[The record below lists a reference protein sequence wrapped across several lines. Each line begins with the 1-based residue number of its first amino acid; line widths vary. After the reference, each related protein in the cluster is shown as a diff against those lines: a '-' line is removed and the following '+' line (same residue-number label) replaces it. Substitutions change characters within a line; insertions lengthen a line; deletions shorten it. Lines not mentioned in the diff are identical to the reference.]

1 MRLIDAA
8 KTQAVL
14 IGISSYAA
22 DESLHDLTA
31 AKTNVNRLEKIL
43 ASPTVGI
50 NKENITTL
58 HDAKQPQEIL
68 RVIKTAAQ
76 NAQKSLII
84 YYSGHGI
91 LDEDFNL
98 YLSTSE
104 SKVEDIFFTG
114 VSIDAINRV
123 IQKERLLVVLV
134 LDACFSEKA
143 FEQFRKTNFYV
154 LASSKKNTPSKYPI
168 EEEYSAF
175 TNEFLSIL
183 ENGINIRKTELALR
197 DIYLQLEKKLTS
209 KGFPQP
215 RQANTNLVQELIFAK
230 NNSNTVVP
238 STQLNRT
245 IILPVF
251 YAVARYRNLQIGT
264 VVEDNDS
271 LEIENPFADDEL
283 SSYFE
288 DDEGDTNYTENLQ
301 LTQRANQIVRYYPL
315 FIAEELKRLF
325 APAPSEQE
333 RNLGRINQVLRTY
346 FATMRYISYVLLAE
360 IWDAKVK
367 NSIPL
372 SAVFKSLF
380 AEIDNPTPSIFLPL
394 IEEIL
399 ELFEKNNRTPYVSEL
414 NKWKQELKQE
424 KFKTAYYSLESLYQ
438 NWRTQ
443 AATWNESKIEEQ
455 CQEAENNLTII
466 LEQLAF
472 LTVYEL
478 ISIRSI
484 RVIKL
489 KNSDADFVHSLNH
502 LFADTNQ
509 SGQIKKESLN
519 FYTDSHSVCITKQ
532 TNLREEILNL
542 SPLFFDKNTYSS
554 NIPSIYF
561 YERKDNVTGGYSYR
575 PTFSRDVAAEAL
587 ASTNGDIRLLGLFE
601 EFKKSLS

>member
-8 KTQAVL
+8 QTQAVL
-14 IGISSYAA
+14 IGISSYPA
-22 DESLHDLTA
+22 DDSLHDLNA
-31 AKTNVNRLEKIL
+31 AKTNVDKLEKVL

-58 HDAKQPQEIL
+58 HNAKQPQEIL

-91 LDEDFNL
+91 LDEEFNL

-154 LASSKKNTPSKYPI
+154 LASSKKNTPSKYPP

-175 TNEFLSIL
+175 TSEFINIL
-183 ENGINIRKTELALR
+183 ENGIAIRKTELALR
-197 DIYLQLEKKLTS
+197 DIYLQLEKNLTS

-215 RQANTNLVQELIFAK
+215 RQVNTNLVQELIFAK

-238 STQLNRT
+238 STQLNRN

-251 YAVARYRNLQIGT
+251 YAVAKYRNLQIGT
-264 VVEDNDS
+264 VIEDDD

-288 DDEGDTNYTENLQ
+288 DEEGDTDYTENLQ
-301 LTQRANQIVRYYPL
+301 LTQRANQIVRYFPL

-325 APAPSEQE
+325 APSPSEQE

-346 FATMRYISYVLLAE
+346 FATMRYVTYLLLAQL
-360 IWDAKVK
+360 WDEKVK
-367 NSIPL
+367 NKITL
-372 SAVFKSLF
+372 STTFATLFK
-380 AEIDNPTPSIFLPL
+380 EIDNPSPSMYLPL

-399 ELFEKNNRTPYVSEL
+399 ELFSKNNRTPYISEL
-414 NKWKQELKQE
+414 NTWKKEFEQE
-424 KFKTAYYSLESLYQ
+424 KFQDAYHSLESLYQ

-443 AATWNESKIEEQ
+443 AATWNEAKIEEH
-455 CQEAENNLTII
+455 CQEAENNLTLI

-472 LTVYEL
+472 LTTYEL

-489 KNSDADFVHSLNH
+489 KNSQANFVHSLNH
-502 LFADTNQ
+502 LYADTNQ
-509 SGQIKKESLN
+509 SGQIKKEPLN

-532 TNLREEILNL
+532 TNLQEEILNL
-542 SPLFFDKNTYSS
+542 SPLFFDKNTYTN

-561 YERKDNVTGGYSYR
+561 YERKDTITGGYLYR
-575 PTFSRDVAAEAL
+575 PTFSRDVAAEPL
-587 ASTNGDIRLLGLFE
+587 GSTNGDIRLLELFE

>member
-1 MRLIDAA
+1 MRLIDVAQ
-8 KTQAVL
+8 TQAVL
-14 IGISSYAA
+14 IGVSNYPA
-22 DESLHDLTA
+22 DKSLHDLPA
-31 AKTNVNRLEKIL
+31 AKTNIDRLGKVF
-43 ASPTVGI
+43 ASSSVGI
-50 NKENITTL
+50 NKENITII
-58 HDAKQPQEIL
+58 HNASQPQEIL

-76 NAQKSLII
+76 KAQKSLII

-91 LDEDFNL
+91 LDEEFNL

-104 SKVEDIFFTG
+104 TKVEDIFFTG
-114 VSIDAINRV
+114 VAIDAINRV
-123 IQKERLLVVLV
+123 IQKERLLVVLI

-154 LASSKKNTPSKYPI
+154 LASSKKNTPSKYPP

-175 TNEFLSIL
+175 TEELLNIL

-197 DIYLQLEKKLTS
+197 DIYLQLEKNLTS
-209 KGFPQP
+209 KDFPQP

-230 NNSNTVVP
+230 NNSNIVVP
-238 STQLNRT
+238 STQLNRN

-251 YAVARYRNLQIGT
+251 YAVAKYRNLQIGT
-264 VVEDNDS
+264 VIESDD

-288 DDEGDTNYTENLQ
+288 DDEGDTDYTENLQ
-301 LTQRANQIVRYYPL
+301 LTQRANQIVRYFPL

-325 APAPSEQE
+325 APSPSEQE

-346 FATMRYISYVLLAE
+346 FATLRYIMYVLLAQL
-360 IWDAKVK
+360 WDEKVK
-367 NSIPL
+367 RSIPL
-372 SAVFKSLF
+372 SSNFATLF
-380 AEIDNPTPSIFLPL
+380 REIDNPTPSIYFPL

-399 ELFEKNNRTPYVSEL
+399 ELLSKNDRMPYVSEL
-414 NKWKQELKQE
+414 TQWKKELQEE
-424 KFKTAYYSLESLYQ
+424 KFKMAYYSLESLYQ

-443 AATWNESKIEEQ
+443 AATWNESKIEEE
-455 CQEAENNLTII
+455 CLKAENNLTLI

-472 LTVYEL
+472 LTTYEL

-519 FYTDSHSVCITKQ
+519 FYTDSHSVCLTKE
-532 TNLREEILNL
+532 TNLKEEILNL
-542 SPLFFDKNTYSS
+542 SPLFYDKNTYTS

-561 YERKDNVTGGYSYR
+561 YERKDSVTRGYLYR
-575 PTFSRDVAAEAL
+575 PTFSRDVTAEAL
-587 ASTNGDIRLLGLFE
+587 ASTTGDIRLFELFE
-601 EFKKSLS
+601 EFRKSLL

>member
-14 IGISSYAA
+14 IGISSYTA
-22 DESLHDLTA
+22 DESLHDLAA
-31 AKTNVNRLEKIL
+31 AKTNVDKLEKVL

-58 HDAKQPQEIL
+58 HNAAQPQEIL

-76 NAQKSLII
+76 NAQKSLVI

-98 YLSTSE
+98 YLSTTE
-104 SKVEDIFFTG
+104 TKVEDIFFTG

-154 LASSKKNTPSKYPI
+154 LASSKKNTPSKYPPA
-168 EEEYSAF
+168 EEYSAF
-175 TNEFLSIL
+175 TSEFINIL

-197 DIYLQLEKKLTS
+197 DIYLQLEKNLTS

-215 RQANTNLVQELIFAK
+215 RQVNTNLVQELIFAK

-238 STQLNRT
+238 STQLNRN

-251 YAVARYRNLQIGT
+251 YAVAKYRNLQIGT
-264 VVEDNDS
+264 VVEEGD

-301 LTQRANQIVRYYPL
+301 LTQRANQIVRYFPL

-325 APAPSEQE
+325 APSPSEQE
-333 RNLGRINQVLRTY
+333 RNLGRINQILRTY
-346 FATMRYISYVLLAE
+346 FATMRYMAYLLLAE
-360 IWDAKVK
+360 LWDEKVK
-367 NSIPL
+367 HSISL
-372 SAVFKSLF
+372 STTFSSLF
-380 AEIDNPTPSIFLPL
+380 KEIDNPTPSLYLPL

-399 ELFEKNNRTPYVSEL
+399 DLFLKNNKSPYISEL
-414 NKWKQELKQE
+414 QEWKKEFEQT
-424 KFKTAYYSLESLYQ
+424 KFQDAYHSLESLYQ

-443 AATWNESKIEEQ
+443 AATWNNEMIENQ
-455 CQEAENNLTII
+455 CLDAENHLTII
-466 LEQLAF
+466 LEQLSF
-472 LTVYEL
+472 LTNYEL

-489 KNSDADFVHSLNH
+489 KNSKANFVHSLNH

-509 SGQIKKESLN
+509 SGQIKKEPLTY
-519 FYTDSHSVCITKQ
+519 YTDSHSVCITKQ
-532 TNLREEILNL
+532 TNLQEEILNL
-542 SPLFFDKNTYSS
+542 SPLFFDKNTYTN

-561 YERKDNVTGGYSYR
+561 YERKDNITGGYLYR
-575 PTFSRDVAAEAL
+575 PTFSRDVAAEPL
-587 ASTNGDIRLLGLFE
+587 ASTSGDIRLLELFE
-601 EFKKSLS
+601 AFKKSLS

>member
-8 KTQAVL
+8 QTQAVL
-14 IGISSYAA
+14 IGISSYPA
-22 DESLHDLTA
+22 DESLHDLTS
-31 AKTNVNRLEKIL
+31 AKTNVDKLEKVL

-58 HDAKQPQEIL
+58 HNARQQQDIL

-76 NAQKSLII
+76 NAQQSLII

-114 VSIDAINRV
+114 VSIDSINKV
-123 IQKERLLVVLV
+123 IQKERLIVVLI

-143 FEQFRKTNFYV
+143 FEQFQKTNFYV
-154 LASSKKNTPSKYPI
+154 LASSKKNTPSKYPP

-175 TNEFLSIL
+175 TNEFISIL
-183 ENGINIRKTELALR
+183 EKGIPIRKTELALR
-197 DIYLQLEKKLTS
+197 DIYLQLEKNLTS

-215 RQANTNLVQELIFAK
+215 RQVNTNLVQELIFAK

-238 STQLNRT
+238 STQLNRN
-245 IILPVF
+245 IILPVY
-251 YAVARYRNLQIGT
+251 YAVAKYKNLQIGT
-264 VVEDNDS
+264 VVEADA

-288 DDEGDTNYTENLQ
+288 DEEGDTNYTENLQ
-301 LTQRANQIVRYYPL
+301 LTQRANEIVRYYPL
-315 FIAEELKRLF
+315 FVAEELKRLF
-325 APAPSEQE
+325 APSPSEQE
-333 RNLGRINQVLRTY
+333 RNLGRINQILRTY
-346 FATMRYISYVLLAE
+346 FSVMRYVAYILLAE
-360 IWDAKVK
+360 LWDEKVRNK
-367 NSIPL
+367 ISL
-372 SAVFKSLF
+372 STTFTSLF
-380 AEIDNPTPSIFLPL
+380 KEIDNPTPSIYLPL

-399 ELFEKNNRTPYVSEL
+399 ELFAKTNTIPYVTEL
-414 NKWKQELKQE
+414 NEWKKEFQEP
-424 KFKTAYYSLESLYQ
+424 KFETAYHSLESLYQ

-443 AATWNESKIEEQ
+443 AATWNEAKIEEN
-455 CQEAENNLTII
+455 CITAENNLTLI

-472 LTVYEL
+472 LTTYEL

-489 KNSDADFVHSLNH
+489 KNSEATFVHSLNH

-509 SGQIKKESLN
+509 SGQIKKEPLN
-519 FYTDSHSVCITKQ
+519 FYTDSHSICITKQ
-532 TNLREEILNL
+532 TNLQEEILNL
-542 SPLFFDKNTYSS
+542 SPLFFDKNTYTN

-561 YERKDNVTGGYSYR
+561 YERKDSVTGGFLYR
-575 PTFSRDVAAEAL
+575 PTFSRDVAAEPL
-587 ASTNGDIRLLGLFE
+587 GSTNGDIRLLELFE
-601 EFKKSLS
+601 KFKNSLS

>member
-14 IGISSYAA
+14 IGISSYPA
-22 DESLHDLTA
+22 DESLHDLAA
-31 AKTNVNRLEKIL
+31 AKTNVDKLEKVL

-58 HDAKQPQEIL
+58 HNAAQPQEIL

-76 NAQKSLII
+76 NAQKSLVI

-91 LDEDFNL
+91 LDDDFNL

-154 LASSKKNTPSKYPI
+154 LASSKKNTPSKYPPA
-168 EEEYSAF
+168 EEYSVF
-175 TNEFLSIL
+175 TNEFITIL
-183 ENGINIRKTELALR
+183 EKGINIRKTELALR
-197 DIYLQLEKKLTS
+197 DIYLQLEKNLTS
-209 KGFPQP
+209 EGFPQP
-215 RQANTNLVQELIFAK
+215 RQVNTNLVQELIFAK
-230 NNSNTVVP
+230 NNSNIVVH
-238 STQLNRT
+238 STQLNRN

-251 YAVARYRNLQIGT
+251 YAVAKYRNLQIGT
-264 VVEDNDS
+264 VVEDDG

-288 DDEGDTNYTENLQ
+288 EEEGDTDYSENLQ
-301 LTQRANQIVRYYPL
+301 LTQRANQIVRYFPL

-325 APAPSEQE
+325 APSPSEQE
-333 RNLGRINQVLRTY
+333 RNLGRINQILRTY
-346 FATMRYISYVLLAE
+346 FATMRYITYLLLAE
-360 IWDAKVK
+360 LWDEKFK
-367 NSIPL
+367 NQTSI
-372 SAVFKSLF
+372 SRAFSSLF
-380 AEIDNPTPSIFLPL
+380 KEIDNPTPSIYLPL

-399 ELFEKNNRTPYVSEL
+399 ELFLQNNRTPYISEL
-414 NKWKQELKQE
+414 SQWKRELQEE

-443 AATWNESKIEEQ
+443 AATWNEEKIEEN
-455 CQEAENNLTII
+455 CQEAENNLTLI

-472 LTVYEL
+472 LTTYEL

-489 KNSDADFVHSLNH
+489 KNSEANFVHSLNH

-509 SGQIKKESLN
+509 SGQIKKEPLS

-532 TNLREEILNL
+532 TNLQEKILNL
-542 SPLFFDKNTYSS
+542 SPLFFDKNTYTN

-561 YERKDNVTGGYSYR
+561 YERKDSVTGGYLYR
-575 PTFSRDVAAEAL
+575 PTFSRDVAAEPL
-587 ASTNGDIRLLGLFE
+587 ASTSGDIRLLELFE
-601 EFKKSLS
+601 AFKKSLS

>member
-14 IGISSYAA
+14 IGISSYPA
-22 DESLHDLTA
+22 DESLHDLAA
-31 AKTNVNRLEKIL
+31 AKTNVDTLEKVL

-50 NKENITTL
+50 NKENITAL
-58 HDAKQPQEIL
+58 HNAAQPQEIL
-68 RVIKTAAQ
+68 RVIKMAAQ

-91 LDEDFNL
+91 LDDDFNL

-154 LASSKKNTPSKYPI
+154 LASSKKNTPSKYPPA
-168 EEEYSAF
+168 EEYSAF
-175 TNEFLSIL
+175 TNEFINIL

-197 DIYLQLEKKLTS
+197 DIYLQLEKNLTS

-215 RQANTNLVQELIFAK
+215 RQVNTNLVQELIFAK

-238 STQLNRT
+238 STQLNRN

-251 YAVARYRNLQIGT
+251 YAVAKYKNLQVGT
-264 VVEDNDS
+264 VVEEGD

-288 DDEGDTNYTENLQ
+288 DDEGDTDYTENLQ
-301 LTQRANQIVRYYPL
+301 LTQRANEIVRYFPL

-325 APAPSEQE
+325 APSPSEQE

-346 FATMRYISYVLLAE
+346 FAAIRYVAYLLLAE
-360 IWDAKVK
+360 LWDEKVK
-367 NSIPL
+367 NKISFSTTFDAL
-372 SAVFKSLF
+372 FK
-380 AEIDNPTPSIFLPL
+380 EIDNPTPSIYLPI

-399 ELFEKNNRTPYVSEL
+399 ELFLQNNRTPYISEL
-414 NKWKQELKQE
+414 SEWKKELEQE
-424 KFKTAYYSLESLYQ
+424 KFKNAYYSLESLYQ

-443 AATWNESKIEEQ
+443 AATWNEAKIAEN
-455 CQEAENNLTII
+455 CQEAENHLTLI
-466 LEQLAF
+466 LEQFAF
-472 LTVYEL
+472 LTKYEL

-489 KNSDADFVHSLNH
+489 KNSEANFVHSLNH

-509 SGQIKKESLN
+509 SGQIKKESLH
-519 FYTDSHSVCITKQ
+519 FYTDSHSICITKQ
-532 TNLREEILNL
+532 TNLEQEILNL
-542 SPLFFDKNTYSS
+542 SPLFFDKNTYTN

-561 YERKDNVTGGYSYR
+561 YERKDSVTGGYLYR
-575 PTFSRDVAAEAL
+575 PTFSRDVAAEPL
-587 ASTNGDIRLLGLFE
+587 ASKSGDIRLLDLFE
-601 EFKKSLS
+601 NFKKSLS

>member
-8 KTQAVL
+8 QTQAVL
-14 IGISSYAA
+14 IGISSYPA
-22 DESLHDLTA
+22 DDSLHDLNA
-31 AKTNVNRLEKIL
+31 AKTNVDKLEKVL

-58 HDAKQPQEIL
+58 HNAKQPQEIL

-98 YLSTSE
+98 YLSTSDT
-104 SKVEDIFFTG
+104 KVEDIFFTG

-154 LASSKKNTPSKYPI
+154 LASSKKNTPSKYPP

-175 TNEFLSIL
+175 TSEFINIL
-183 ENGINIRKTELALR
+183 ENGIAIRKTELALR
-197 DIYLQLEKKLTS
+197 DIYLQLEKNLTS

-238 STQLNRT
+238 STQLNRN

-251 YAVARYRNLQIGT
+251 YAVAKYRNLQIGT
-264 VVEDNDS
+264 VIEDDD

-288 DDEGDTNYTENLQ
+288 DEEGDTDYTENLQ
-301 LTQRANQIVRYYPL
+301 LTQRANQIVRYFPL

-325 APAPSEQE
+325 APSPSEQE

-346 FATMRYISYVLLAE
+346 FATMRYVTYLLLAQL
-360 IWDAKVK
+360 WDEKVENK
-367 NSIPL
+367 ITL
-372 SAVFKSLF
+372 STTFATLFKD
-380 AEIDNPTPSIFLPL
+380 IDNPTPSMYLPL

-399 ELFEKNNRTPYVSEL
+399 ELFSKNNRTPYISEL
-414 NKWKQELKQE
+414 NTWKKEFEKE
-424 KFKTAYYSLESLYQ
+424 KFQDAYHSLESLYQ

-443 AATWNESKIEEQ
+443 AATWNEAKIEEN
-455 CQEAENNLTII
+455 CQEAENNLTLI

-472 LTVYEL
+472 LTKYEL

-489 KNSDADFVHSLNH
+489 KNSQANFVHSLNH
-502 LFADTNQ
+502 LYADTNQ
-509 SGQIKKESLN
+509 SGQIKKEPLSY
-519 FYTDSHSVCITKQ
+519 YTDSHSVCITKQ
-532 TNLREEILNL
+532 TNLQEEILNL
-542 SPLFFDKNTYSS
+542 SPLFFDKNTYTN

-561 YERKDNVTGGYSYR
+561 YERKDTSTGGYLYR
-575 PTFSRDVAAEAL
+575 PTFSRDVAAEPL
-587 ASTNGDIRLLGLFE
+587 ASTSGDIRLLELFE

>member
-8 KTQAVL
+8 QTQAVL
-14 IGISSYAA
+14 IGISSYPA
-22 DESLHDLTA
+22 DESLHDLAA
-31 AKTNVNRLEKIL
+31 AKTNVDRLEKVL
-43 ASPTVGI
+43 ASSTVGI

-58 HDAKQPQEIL
+58 HNARQSQEIL

-104 SKVEDIFFTG
+104 TRVEDIFFTG

-154 LASSKKNTPSKYPI
+154 LASSKKNTPSKYPPT
-168 EEEYSAF
+168 EEYSAF
-175 TNEFLSIL
+175 TNEFITIL

-197 DIYLQLEKKLTS
+197 DIYLQLEKNLTS

-215 RQANTNLVQELIFAK
+215 RQVNTNLVQELIFAK

-238 STQLNRT
+238 STQLNRN

-251 YAVARYRNLQIGT
+251 YAVAKYRNLQIGT
-264 VVEDNDS
+264 VVEDGD

-288 DDEGDTNYTENLQ
+288 DDEGDTDYTENLQ

-325 APAPSEQE
+325 VPSPSEQE
-333 RNLGRINQVLRTY
+333 RNVGRINQILRTY
-346 FATMRYISYVLLAE
+346 FSTMRYVAYLLLAE
-360 IWDAKVK
+360 LWDKKVK
-367 NSIPL
+367 NQM
-372 SAVFKSLF
+372 SASSTFGSLF
-380 AEIDNPTPSIFLPL
+380 KEIDNPTPSIYLPL

-399 ELFEKNNRTPYVSEL
+399 ELFSQNNKIPYVSEL
-414 NKWKQELKQE
+414 NKWKEEFEEE
-424 KFKTAYYSLESLYQ
+424 KFKNAYRSLESLYQ

-443 AATWNESKIEEQ
+443 AANWNDEMIENQ
-455 CQEAENNLTII
+455 CLEAENHLTII

-472 LTVYEL
+472 LTTYEL

-489 KNSDADFVHSLNH
+489 KNSKANFIHSLNH
-502 LFADTNQ
+502 LYADTNQ
-509 SGQIKKESLN
+509 SGQIKKEPLS

-532 TNLREEILNL
+532 TNLKEEILNL
-542 SPLFFDKNTYSS
+542 SPLFFDKNTYTS

-561 YERKDNVTGGYSYR
+561 YERKDSVTGGYLYR
-575 PTFSRDVAAEAL
+575 PIFSRDVAAEPL
-587 ASTNGDIRLLGLFE
+587 ASTSGDIRLFDLFE
-601 EFKKSLS
+601 AFKKSLS

>member
-14 IGISSYAA
+14 IGISSYPA
-22 DESLHDLTA
+22 DESLHDLNA
-31 AKTNVNRLEKIL
+31 AKTNVDKLEKVL

-58 HDAKQPQEIL
+58 HNAKQPQEIL

-76 NAQKSLII
+76 NAQKSLVI

-104 SKVEDIFFTG
+104 TKVEDIFFTG

-154 LASSKKNTPSKYPI
+154 LASSKKNMPSKYPT

-175 TNEFLSIL
+175 TNEFINIL

-197 DIYLQLEKKLTS
+197 DIYLQLEKNLTS
-209 KGFPQP
+209 NGFPQP

-238 STQLNRT
+238 STQLNRN
-245 IILPVF
+245 IVLPVF
-251 YAVARYRNLQIGT
+251 YAVAKYRNLQIGT
-264 VVEDNDS
+264 VIEDDD

-288 DDEGDTNYTENLQ
+288 DDDGDTDYTENLQ
-301 LTQRANQIVRYYPL
+301 LTQRANQVVRYFPL

-325 APAPSEQE
+325 APSPSEQD
-333 RNLGRINQVLRTY
+333 RNLGRINQILRTY
-346 FATMRYISYVLLAE
+346 FATMRYVTYLLLAE
-360 IWDAKVK
+360 LWDEKVK
-367 NSIPL
+367 HSIQL
-372 SAVFKSLF
+372 SSNFATLFK
-380 AEIDNPTPSIFLPL
+380 EIDNPTPSLYLPL

-399 ELFEKNNRTPYVSEL
+399 ALFSNNNKIPYISEL
-414 NKWKQELKQE
+414 NDWKKEFE
-424 KFKTAYYSLESLYQ
+424 EDKFKDAYHSLESLYQ

-443 AATWNESKIEEQ
+443 AATWNKAKIEEH
-455 CQEAENNLTII
+455 CEEAENNLTII

-472 LTVYEL
+472 LTKYEL

-489 KNSDADFVHSLNH
+489 KNSQANFVHSLNH

-509 SGQIKKESLN
+509 SGQIKKEPLN
-519 FYTDSHSVCITKQ
+519 FYTDSHSICITKQ
-532 TNLREEILNL
+532 TNLQEEILNL
-542 SPLFFDKNTYSS
+542 SPLFFDKNTYTN

-561 YERKDNVTGGYSYR
+561 YERKDIVTGGYLYR
-575 PTFSRDVAAEAL
+575 PTFSRDVAAEPL
-587 ASTNGDIRLLGLFE
+587 ASTSGDIRLLELFE
-601 EFKKSLS
+601 AFKKSLS

>member
-8 KTQAVL
+8 QTQAVL
-14 IGISSYAA
+14 IGISSYPA
-22 DESLHDLTA
+22 DESLHDLTS
-31 AKTNVNRLEKIL
+31 AKTNVDKLEKVL

-58 HDAKQPQEIL
+58 HNARQQQDIL

-76 NAQKSLII
+76 NAQQSLII

-114 VSIDAINRV
+114 VSIDSINKV
-123 IQKERLLVVLV
+123 IQKERLIVVLI

-143 FEQFRKTNFYV
+143 FEQFQKTNFYV
-154 LASSKKNTPSKYPI
+154 LASSKKNTPSKYPP

-175 TNEFLSIL
+175 TNEFISIL
-183 ENGINIRKTELALR
+183 EKGIPIRKTELALR
-197 DIYLQLEKKLTS
+197 DIYLQLEKNLTS

-215 RQANTNLVQELIFAK
+215 RQVNTNLVQELIFAK

-238 STQLNRT
+238 STQLNRN
-245 IILPVF
+245 IILPVY
-251 YAVARYRNLQIGT
+251 YAVAKYKNLQIGT
-264 VVEDNDS
+264 VVEADA

-288 DDEGDTNYTENLQ
+288 DEEGDTNYTENLQ
-301 LTQRANQIVRYYPL
+301 LTQRANEIVRYYPL
-315 FIAEELKRLF
+315 FVAEELKRLF
-325 APAPSEQE
+325 APSPSEQE
-333 RNLGRINQVLRTY
+333 RNLGRINQILRTY
-346 FATMRYISYVLLAE
+346 FSVMRYVAYILLAE
-360 IWDAKVK
+360 LWDEKVRNK
-367 NSIPL
+367 ISL
-372 SAVFKSLF
+372 STTFTSLF
-380 AEIDNPTPSIFLPL
+380 KEIDNPTPSIYLPL

-399 ELFEKNNRTPYVSEL
+399 ELFAKTNTIPYVTEL
-414 NKWKQELKQE
+414 NEWKKEFQEP
-424 KFKTAYYSLESLYQ
+424 KFETAYHSLESLYQ

-443 AATWNESKIEEQ
+443 AATWNEAKIEEN
-455 CQEAENNLTII
+455 CITAENNLTLI

-472 LTVYEL
+472 LTTYEL

-489 KNSDADFVHSLNH
+489 KNSEATFVHSLNH

-509 SGQIKKESLN
+509 SGQIKKEPLN
-519 FYTDSHSVCITKQ
+519 FYTDSHSICITKQ
-532 TNLREEILNL
+532 TNLQEEILNL
-542 SPLFFDKNTYSS
+542 SPLFFDKNTYTN

-561 YERKDNVTGGYSYR
+561 YERKDSVTGGFLYS
-575 PTFSRDVAAEAL
+575 PTFSRDVAAEPL
-587 ASTNGDIRLLGLFE
+587 GSTNGDIRLLELFE
-601 EFKKSLS
+601 KFKNSLS

>member
-1 MRLIDAA
+1 MRLIDAV

-14 IGISSYAA
+14 IGISSYSA
-22 DESLHDLTA
+22 DESLHDLNA
-31 AKTNVNRLEKIL
+31 AKTNVDKLEKIL

-50 NKENITTL
+50 NKENITIL
-58 HDAKQPQEIL
+58 HNAKQPQEIL

-76 NAQKSLII
+76 NAQKSLVI

-154 LASSKKNTPSKYPI
+154 LASSKKNTPSKYPP

-175 TNEFLSIL
+175 TNEFITIL
-183 ENGINIRKTELALR
+183 ENGISIRKTELALR
-197 DIYLQLEKKLTS
+197 DIYLQLEKNLTS

-238 STQLNRT
+238 STQLNRN

-251 YAVARYRNLQIGT
+251 YAVAKYRNLQIGT
-264 VVEDNDS
+264 VIEDDD

-288 DDEGDTNYTENLQ
+288 DEEGDTNYSENLQ
-301 LTQRANQIVRYYPL
+301 LTQRANQIVRYFPL

-325 APAPSEQE
+325 APSPSEQE
-333 RNLGRINQVLRTY
+333 RNLGRINQILRTY
-346 FATMRYISYVLLAE
+346 FATMRYVAYLLLAE
-360 IWDAKVK
+360 LWDKKVE
-367 NSIPL
+367 NSVQL
-372 SAVFKSLF
+372 SSTFTSLF
-380 AEIDNPTPSIFLPL
+380 KEIDNPTPSIYLSL

-399 ELFEKNNRTPYVSEL
+399 ELFSQNNKIPYISEL
-414 NKWKQELKQE
+414 NEWKKEFTQE
-424 KFKTAYYSLESLYQ
+424 KFQDAYHSLESLYQ

-443 AATWNESKIEEQ
+443 AATWNEAKIEEH
-455 CQEAENNLTII
+455 CQEAENNLTLI

-472 LTVYEL
+472 LTKYEL

-489 KNSDADFVHSLNH
+489 KNSRANFVHSLNH

-509 SGQIKKESLN
+509 SGQIKKEPLS

-532 TNLREEILNL
+532 TNLQEEILNL
-542 SPLFFDKNTYSS
+542 SPLFFDKNTYTN

-561 YERKDNVTGGYSYR
+561 YERRDSVTGGYLYR
-575 PTFSRDVAAEAL
+575 PTFSRDVAAEPL
-587 ASTNGDIRLLGLFE
+587 ASTNGDIRLLELFE
-601 EFKKSLS
+601 AFKKSLS

>member
-14 IGISSYAA
+14 VGISKYDA
-22 DESLHDLTA
+22 DESLHDLPA
-31 AKTNVNRLEKIL
+31 AKTNVDTLEKVL
-43 ASPTVGI
+43 ASSTVGI

-58 HDAKQPQEIL
+58 HNAGQPQEIL
-68 RVIKTAAQ
+68 KVIKTAAQ
-76 NAQKSLII
+76 NASKSLVI

-123 IQKERLLVVLV
+123 IQKERLLVVLI

-154 LASSKKNTPSKYPI
+154 LASSKKNTPSKYPPA
-168 EEEYSAF
+168 EEYSAF
-175 TNEFLSIL
+175 TSELINIL

-197 DIYLQLEKKLTS
+197 DIYLQLEKNLTS

-238 STQLNRT
+238 STQLNRN

-251 YAVARYRNLQIGT
+251 YAVAKYRNIQIGT
-264 VVEDNDS
+264 VIEND
-271 LEIENPFADDEL
+271 LDIENPFAEDEL
-283 SSYFE
+283 SAYFE
-288 DDEGDTNYTENLQ
+288 DDEGDTNYSENLQ
-301 LTQRANQIVRYYPL
+301 LTQKANQIVRYFPL

-325 APAPSEQE
+325 APSPSEQE
-333 RNLGRINQVLRTY
+333 RNLGRINQILRTY
-346 FATMRYISYVLLAE
+346 FSTMRYICYLLLAE
-360 IWDAKVK
+360 LWDEKVK
-367 NSIPL
+367 SNIPI
-372 SAVFKSLF
+372 SSTFQSLF
-380 AEIDNPTPSIFLPL
+380 KEIDNPTPSIYLPL
-394 IEEIL
+394 IEEVVEIFL
-399 ELFEKNNRTPYVSEL
+399 QNGKTPYISEL
-414 NKWKQELKQE
+414 TTWKKEFEQDN
-424 KFKTAYYSLESLYQ
+424 FKNAYLSLESLYQ

-443 AATWNESKIEEQ
+443 AATWNIEKVEEN
-455 CQEAENNLTII
+455 CLEAENHLTTI

-472 LTVYEL
+472 LAKYEL

-489 KNSDADFVHSLNH
+489 KNRDANFVHSLNH
-502 LFADTNQ
+502 LFSDTNQ
-509 SGQIKKESLN
+509 SGQIKKEPLN

-532 TNLREEILNL
+532 TNLENEILNL
-542 SPLFFDKNTYSS
+542 SPLFFDKNTYTN

-561 YERKDNVTGGYSYR
+561 YERKDSITGGYSYR
-575 PTFSRDVAAEAL
+575 PTFSRDVAAEPL
-587 ASTNGDIRLLGLFE
+587 ASTSGDIRLLELFE
-601 EFKKSLS
+601 AFKNSLS

>member
-8 KTQAVL
+8 QTQAVL
-14 IGISSYAA
+14 IGISSYTA
-22 DESLHDLTA
+22 DESLHDLAA
-31 AKTNVNRLEKIL
+31 AKTNVEKLEKVL

-58 HDAKQPQEIL
+58 HNAAQPQEIL

-114 VSIDAINRV
+114 VSIEAINRV

-154 LASSKKNTPSKYPI
+154 LASSKKNTPSKYPPA
-168 EEEYSAF
+168 EEYSAF
-175 TNEFLSIL
+175 TSEFINIL

-197 DIYLQLEKKLTS
+197 DIYLQLEKNLTS
-209 KGFPQP
+209 KDFPQP
-215 RQANTNLVQELIFAK
+215 RQVNTNLVQELIFAK

-238 STQLNRT
+238 STQLNRN

-251 YAVARYRNLQIGT
+251 YAIAKYKNLQIGT
-264 VVEDNDS
+264 VVEDDAF
-271 LEIENPFADDEL
+271 EIENPFADDEL

-288 DDEGDTNYTENLQ
+288 DDEGDTDYTENLQ

-333 RNLGRINQVLRTY
+333 RNLGRINQILRTY
-346 FATMRYISYVLLAE
+346 FATMRYVSHLLLAE
-360 IWDAKVK
+360 LWDERVK
-367 NSIPL
+367 NQIPI
-372 SAVFKSLF
+372 STTFISLF
-380 AEIDNPTPSIFLPL
+380 KEIDNPTPSMYLPL
-394 IEEIL
+394 VEEIL
-399 ELFEKNNRTPYVSEL
+399 ELFLQNNKPPYISEL
-414 NKWKQELKQE
+414 NEWKKEFEQE
-424 KFKTAYYSLESLYQ
+424 KFQNAYYSLESLYQ

-443 AATWNESKIEEQ
+443 AATWNEAKIAEN
-455 CQEAENNLTII
+455 CQEAENNLTLI

-472 LTVYEL
+472 LTTYEL

-489 KNSDADFVHSLNH
+489 KNSEADFVHSLNH

-532 TNLREEILNL
+532 TNLQEEILNL
-542 SPLFFDKNTYSS
+542 SPLFFDKNTYTN

-561 YERKDNVTGGYSYR
+561 YERKDDITGGYLYR
-575 PTFSRDVAAEAL
+575 PTFSRDVAAEPL
-587 ASTNGDIRLLGLFE
+587 ASTSGDIRLLELFE
-601 EFKKSLS
+601 AFKKSLS

>member
-8 KTQAVL
+8 QTQAVL
-14 IGISSYAA
+14 IGISTYSA
-22 DESLHDLTA
+22 DASLHDLPA
-31 AKTNVNRLEKIL
+31 AKTNVDRLEKVL
-43 ASPTVGI
+43 ASSTVGI

-58 HDAKQPQEIL
+58 HNARQQQDIL
-68 RVIKTAAQ
+68 RVIKIAAQ

-104 SKVEDIFFTG
+104 SKVEDISFTG
-114 VSIDAINRV
+114 VSIDAINKV
-123 IQKERLLVVLV
+123 IQKERLIVVLI

-143 FEQFRKTNFYV
+143 FEQFNKTNFYV
-154 LASSKKNTPSKYPI
+154 LASSKKNTTSKYPP

-175 TNEFLSIL
+175 TNELIAIL
-183 ENGINIRKTELALR
+183 ENGIPIRKTELALR
-197 DIYLQLEKKLTS
+197 DIYLQLEKNLTS
-209 KGFPQP
+209 KDFPQP
-215 RQANTNLVQELIFAK
+215 RQVNTNLVQELIFAK
-230 NNSNTVVP
+230 NNSNTVIP
-238 STQLNRT
+238 STQLNRN

-251 YAVARYRNLQIGT
+251 YALATYRNLQIGT
-264 VVEDNDS
+264 LIEEGD

-288 DDEGDTNYTENLQ
+288 EEEGDTNYSENLQ
-301 LTQRANQIVRYYPL
+301 LTQQANQIVRYFPL

-325 APAPSEQE
+325 APSPSEQE
-333 RNLGRINQVLRTY
+333 RNLGRINQILRTY
-346 FATMRYISYVLLAE
+346 FATMRYVMYLLLAE
-360 IWDAKVK
+360 IWDEKVK
-367 NSIPL
+367 SQIPI
-372 SAVFKSLF
+372 SATFNSLF
-380 AEIDNPTPSIFLPL
+380 KEIDNPSPSMYLPL

-399 ELFEKNNRTPYVSEL
+399 ELFLQNNKTPYISEFSA
-414 NKWKQELKQE
+414 WKKELQEP
-424 KFKTAYYSLESLYQ
+424 KFEIAYHSLESLYQ

-443 AATWNESKIEEQ
+443 AATWNDEMIEKQ
-455 CQEAENNLTII
+455 CLEAENHLTII

-472 LTVYEL
+472 LTSYEL

-489 KNSDADFVHSLNH
+489 KNSKANFVHSLNH

-509 SGQIKKESLN
+509 SGQIKKEPLN

-532 TNLREEILNL
+532 MNLKEEILNL
-542 SPLFFDKNTYSS
+542 SPLFFDKNTYTN

-561 YERKDNVTGGYSYR
+561 YERKDSLTGGYLYR
-575 PTFSRDVAAEAL
+575 PTFSRDVTAEPL
-587 ASTNGDIRLLGLFE
+587 ASKNGDIRLLELFE
-601 EFKKSLS
+601 AFKKSLS